1 MGRRTITVQ
10 ARAIANPE
18 SVMAEQVIKRSGRP
32 RALAASLPQAARKSL
47 RSHGFAEAGVVTDW
61 PTIVGP
67 LLSAH
72 SAPQRLSFPRGSRL
86 DGTLHVLVSGP
97 FSTELQH
104 LEPMVIERINGYFGY
119 RAIARLRLVQ
129 GVLPRPKARRREEQP
144 GPEPALDP
152 VDAAALEKIEAP
164 ELRAALERLGKAVR
178 RRNAATEPSAK
189 RTA

>member
-1 MGRRTITVQ
+1 MP
-10 ARAIANPE
+10 NPE
-18 SVMAEQVIKRSGRP
+18 TVMAQQIIKRSGRP
-32 RALAASLPQAARKSL
+32 RALAASLPQAARKSM

-129 GVLPRPKARRREEQP
+129 GVLPRPPARRQTEPQ

-152 VDAAALEKIEAP
+152 VSEAELEKIEAP
-164 ELRAALERLGKAVR
+164 ELRAALERLGRAMR
-178 RRNAATEPSAK
+178 RRSAAANPSAK
-189 RTA
+189 RIA

>member
-1 MGRRTITVQ
+1 MGCRTATVQ
-10 ARAIANPE
+10 ARPAPE
-18 SVMAEQVIKRSGRP
+18 PEPVMAQEVSKRSGRP
-32 RALAASLPQAARKSL
+32 RALAASLPKAARKSL
-47 RSHGFAEAGVVTDW
+47 RRHGFAEAGVVTDW

-72 SAPQRLSFPRGSRL
+72 SAPQRLTFPRGSRL

-129 GVLPRPKARRREEQP
+129 GVLPRPEPRRRKEPEAT
-144 GPEPALDP
+144 EPALDP
-152 VDAAALEKIEAP
+152 VSAAELEKVEAP
-164 ELRAALERLGKAVR
+164 ELRAALERLGKAMR
-178 RRNAATEPSAK
+178 GRGAAGQPSSK
-189 RTA
+189 RMP

>member
-1 MGRRTITVQ
+1 M
-10 ARAIANPE
+10 ARE
-18 SVMAEQVIKRSGRP
+18 VTKRSGRP

-67 LLSAH
+67 LLAAH
-72 SAPQRLSFPRGSRL
+72 SAPQRLAFPRGSRL

-104 LEPMVIERINGYFGY
+104 LEPVVIERINGYFGY

-129 GVLPRPKARRREEQP
+129 GVLPRAKPRRRAVSSAD
-144 GPEPALDP
+144 EPALDP
-152 VDAAALEKIEAP
+152 VSAAELEKIEAP
-164 ELRAALERLGKAVR
+164 ELRAALERLGRAVR
-178 RRNAATEPSAK
+178 RREAGPKT
-189 RTA
+189 TG